1 MGFEI
6 VCGGF
11 VVGWSTCELL
21 LLCAYAVMSYSPT
34 DKPTVEQLCDELSS
48 ITKDWQYFAMSLPGI
63 DMKHIQ
69 MIEYDH
75 RNDGIRRLKMALF
88 EKWLNVYP
96 RATWSNVSDALMK
109 IGMASLASSL
119 VKQSVSDIA
128 SSPMSLSHTPPSQQ
142 PPSPTTQQSLVTPQ
156 PPRIHIT
163 DDSKVEQLLD
173 SLFTSFKDIVFDVR
187 EELSTFV
194 SEEPGRLQRVIRYSE
209 NIGPLTTVKLDSSS
223 FDEFFDALR
232 PYYDFL
238 DCGILR
244 DIVKKFLEGK
254 LAEDLQAHSAKAREF
269 FRTFP
274 IKQLATGIH
283 QVFNHFQDLPI
294 LEAKLETPWEDV
306 VIQGLYVLIEH
317 LLPNAVKK
325 HSQYSLMNNIRV
337 LPGCLLL
344 QYGIRDPSMIDT
356 IIQHVQHNIDLM
368 KLVGVFQLTVG
379 GIPVIYED
387 EDPFFSFNDSLLY
400 ATISSNNVAV
410 QLLFDIGANV
420 NYQDDN
426 GSTALMLAVLINN
439 IDITRQLLHAGADLY
454 IQNKGGVTAL
464 MVACGGSRMKL
475 PPDVHRLSDDYRDTV
490 RLLLSHGADVVDG
503 VSQSPFNVA
512 CGGDNIDVVEMLLT
526 DYNIPPEAVA
536 RGLYFALFVAATNTV
551 KLLQSKI
558 PDVDPLAIKLGVSCG
573 EGDIETVKSLIEQG
587 VDLNTVIVHGLT
599 PLMIASDRGHIN
611 IADTLIRHGAK
622 VNMVDDIQHWTA
634 LDMAVDEDNH
644 DIVQLLQQHGGLR
657 GQDLHHQDTPTE
669 EPQNTPINKS
679 QDTPSSAPRDTPTT
693 STTPGTSKYDSPF
706 SLLIKQF
713 YKLRKLMPF
722 RRSKQQELR
731 GSHSNIIQDSI
742 PQRQN

>member
-1 MGFEI
+1 
-6 VCGGF
+6 
-11 VVGWSTCELL
+11 
-21 LLCAYAVMSYSPT
+21 MSYSPT
-34 DKPTVEQLCDELSS
+34 DKPTVKQLCDELSS

-63 DMKHIQ
+63 EMKHIQ

-75 RNDGIRRLKMALF
+75 RNDGIHRLKMTLF

-119 VKQSVSDIA
+119 VKQLVSDIA
-128 SSPMSLSHTPPSQQ
+128 SSPMSLPHTPPSQQ
-142 PPSPTTQQSLVTPQ
+142 LPLPATQQSLVTPQ

-163 DDSKVEQLLD
+163 DDSEVEQSLD
-173 SLFTSFKDIVFDVR
+173 SLFTSFRDIVFDVR

-209 NIGPLTTVKLDSSS
+209 NIGPLTTVKLDSSC

-244 DIVKKFLEGK
+244 NIVKKFVGGK

-269 FRTFP
+269 CRTFP
-274 IKQLATGIH
+274 IKQLATEIH
-283 QVFNHFQDLPI
+283 QVFNRFQDLPI
-294 LEAKLETPWEDV
+294 LEAKLEAIWEDAA
-306 VIQGLYVLIEH
+306 IQGLYVLIEH

-325 HSQYSLMNNIRV
+325 HPQYSLMNNIRV

-344 QYGIRDPSMIDT
+344 QYGIRDNSMIDT
-356 IIQHVQHNIDLM
+356 IIQHVRHNIDLM
-368 KLVGVFQLTVG
+368 KLIGVFQLTVG

-387 EDPFFSFNDSLLY
+387 EDPSFSFNTSLLY
-400 ATISSNNVAV
+400 ATKASNNVAV
-410 QLLFDIGANV
+410 QCLLDIGANV
-420 NYQDDN
+420 NYQDDDD
-426 GSTALMLAVLINN
+426 GFTALMVAVLINN
-439 IDITRQLLHAGADLY
+439 IDITRQLLQAGADVH
-454 IQNKGGVTAL
+454 IQGKGDIAGRTAL
-464 MVACGGSRMKL
+464 IWACVGSGL
-475 PPDVHRLSDDYRDTV
+475 ELAPDVHRLSDDYRDTV
-490 RLLLSHGADVVDG
+490 RLLLSHGADPLADVDIDS
-503 VSQSPFNVA
+503 VSGSSFDVA
-512 CGGDNIDVVEMLLT
+512 CGGDNIDVVEMFLT
-526 DYNIPPEAVA
+526 DYNIFPEAVV
-536 RGLYFALFVAATNTV
+536 RGLYWALVGAATNTI

-558 PDVDPLAIKLGVSCG
+558 PDVDPLAIKLGVSCV

-587 VDLNTVIVHGLT
+587 VDPNTVIVHGLT

-611 IADTLIRHGAK
+611 IADTLIHRGAK
-622 VNMVDDIQHWTA
+622 VNMVDDIEHFTA
-634 LDMAVDEDNH
+634 LNRAVGEDNH

-669 EPQNTPINKS
+669 EPQ
-679 QDTPSSAPRDTPTT
+679 DTPSSAPHDTPTT

-706 SLLIKQF
+706 SLLIKQL

-722 RRSKQQELR
+722 RRSKQQQLQ